1 MGFVHRSAII
11 RSLLLTVAALG
22 AALPARAQTPRIE
35 VSGGYQFFN
44 LSADLES
51 LDIDTGDIPV
61 RNLDQSLPA
70 GWYVDIAG
78 NLNRH
83 FGVVFAA
90 GGNYK
95 SMTESATFGGAAA
108 SASFDLKIH
117 EFMGGVRY
125 SSRAHRTVVPFGQFL
140 VGAIT
145 ASAKV
150 TASGSVPGSPGFSF
164 SEEASGTDIALQVGG
179 GMQLRVADNF
189 GVRIGADYIRVM
201 AVEGVNAFR
210 LGAGV
215 VFAR

>member
-1 MGFVHRSAII
+1 MNRSAMI
-11 RSLLLTVAALG
+11 RSLLLTIAALG
-22 AALPARAQTPRIE
+22 AALPAAAQTPRIE

-51 LDIDTGDIPV
+51 LDLDTGGIPV
-61 RNLDQSLPA
+61 RDIDQSLPA

-95 SMTESATFGGAAA
+95 SLTESASFGGINA
-108 SASFDLKIH
+108 SASFDLKVH

-150 TASGSVPGSPGFSF
+150 TASGSLAGSPGFSF
-164 SEEASGTDIALQVGG
+164 NEEASGTDIALQAGG
-179 GMQLRVADNF
+179 GMQLRLTDTF
-189 GVRIGADYIRVM
+189 GVRIGADYIRVL

-210 LGAGV
+210 LGAGA